1 MKNSLKQIRSSASK
15 KKVEML
21 FNQVEKEQSD
31 LLHADGDIGTQ
42 RSQYNDDMM
51 TSKLTA
57 RFVRVLSS
65 TFLLLTE
72 RIRLTY
78 MRILSFYRKSDYDTK
93 AKTKKGSNSP
103 SDAQQFDFDSR
114 RDSSSNNMP
123 LDVHVRGYGYA
134 DEGQGQ
140 GNDVRAAAGLVKR
153 KKPKST

>member
-31 LLHADGDIGTQ
+31 LVHGDIGTQ
-42 RSQYNDDMM
+42 RSQYSDDMM
-51 TSKLTA
+51 TSKLTT

-72 RIRLTY
+72 WIRLTY
-78 MRILSFYRKSDYDTK
+78 MRILSFHRKSDYDTK
-93 AKTKKGSNSP
+93 AKTKKGGNSP
-103 SDAQQFDFDSR
+103 SDAQQFDFESR
-114 RDSSSNNMP
+114 RDSSTNNMP

-140 GNDVRAAAGLVKR
+140 GNDVRAAAGLNKR